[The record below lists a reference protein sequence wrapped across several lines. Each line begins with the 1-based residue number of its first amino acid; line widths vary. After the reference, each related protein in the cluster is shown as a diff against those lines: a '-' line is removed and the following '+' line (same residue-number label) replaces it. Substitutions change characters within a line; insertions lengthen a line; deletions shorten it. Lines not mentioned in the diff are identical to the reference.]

1 MLKANIL
8 VWLINLAT
16 LAFSSLIGQSWTS
29 LINSGYFP
37 KILLLETGIALLI
50 GGAMAFSGS
59 VSPSKVKEQVTHS
72 KENWSMENL
81 RKSEKKANMYII
93 LAVLLFVQS
102 LLVSFLIP

>member
-1 MLKANIL
+1 MLKANII
-8 VWLINLAT
+8 VWLINLT
-16 LAFSSLIGQSWTS
+16 VLAFLSIIGPGWVS

-37 KILLLETGIALLI
+37 KILLLETGIAFLI

-59 VSPSKVKEQVTHS
+59 VSPSKIKEQVTHS
-72 KENWSMENL
+72 KEKWSMENL